1 MSFWNLSDNSD
12 ATTTGG
18 QFETGGGDI
27 EPIPAGT
34 SVLAAIDEAKVDD
47 YQGDSYISLRWTVLQ
62 PADYANRKIFQKVR
76 VWDGDS
82 KKSDKAKRMLAAID
96 TNAGG
101 KLMAAG
107 VEPTDESL
115 TVSLVNKPMVLKLQ
129 VWEIET
135 DDGSMKRGNW
145 VSAVS
150 PRNAQQQASQQ
161 KAREAAQSMPQSADD
176 DDIPF

>member
-1 MSFWNLSDNSD
+1 MTDFWNLSDNTT
-12 ATTTGG
+12 AATTGG

-27 EPIPAGT
+27 EPIPSNT
-34 SVLAAIDEAKVDD
+34 SVLAVIDEAKVDE
-47 YQGDSYISLRWTVLQ
+47 YQGERFVSLRWVVLQ
-62 PADYANRKIFQKVR
+62 PKEYTNRKVFQKVR

-101 KLMAAG
+101 KLLAAG
-107 VEPTDESL
+107 GEPSDESL

-129 VWEIET
+129 LWEMDR
-135 DDGSMKRGNW
+135 DDGTKARGNW

-150 PRNAQQQASQQ
+150 PRSGAQAP
-161 KAREAAQSMPQSADD
+161 APVAPPPPAADLGDFGADV
-176 DDIPF
+176 PF